1 VSAPPVPGFF
11 RHLWL
16 LWSLRLMIGLNR
28 GSGRPSKLLAVGTFV
43 LSSAPALFLGMA
55 FYKLMRIGPVAN
67 SNVWPYFILNLLC
80 FVTAAVWVTWP
91 LLSAG
96 VDDHSELSRYAPFP
110 ISPFRLL
117 ISSTVASLFEPRAL
131 VFYAPLT
138 GAAVGYASVYYLR
151 APWVAALNYGLFALL
166 CAAWSRVGLHA
177 IINVLREKHSAE
189 IIGGGFFLFLFAAS
203 FIPPVDTSW
212 LTAVGEAGVGALDMD
227 IIINAA
233 VALGRVPPGF
243 FGDSLRQ
250 LALGRLR
257 VAMGET
263 FGLGLFT
270 LIGLVVAYMLLLRF
284 HKQAGRAGPAMKESG
299 DRDPFASTST
309 RFRTLVTREA
319 LDLWRNP
326 RARLL
331 ISVPFVLAILLKLLS
346 GRALFVYLLGQSADA
361 WLMGGLAVYGA
372 VVISSTFSQN
382 TFAYDGHG
390 FAVFLAAP
398 MDLADVLRAK
408 NLVQGL
414 AGMSMAVLVGLF
426 YRVYF
431 GFGTWVDFLCAMAS
445 VAAVVPMLLAAGNFL
460 SLYFPVKFHASLKRR
475 DKLPLTASMLGIVAA
490 CVGCMPFGWA
500 LRLAG
505 KDGPTFQ
512 TVAMI
517 ALCAGMYAVL
527 YRAVLP
533 LALRLLDQRREIVL
547 RAVTRE

>member
-16 LWSLRLMIGLNR
+16 LWGLRLMIGLNR
-28 GSGRPSKLLAVGTFV
+28 GSGKPSKLLAVGTFA
-43 LSSAPALFLGMA
+43 LSSAPALFLGLA
-55 FYKLMRIGPVAN
+55 FFKLMRIGPVAN
-67 SNVWPYFILNLLC
+67 SYVWPVFILNLLC

-138 GAAVGYASVYYLR
+138 GAALGYYSVYYLR
-151 APWVAALNYGLFALL
+151 APWVAVLNYGLFALL

-177 IINVLREKHSAE
+177 VINVLREKRSAE
-189 IIGGGFFLFLFAAS
+189 IIGGGFVLFLVAAS

-212 LTAVGEAGVGALDMD
+212 LTAIGDAGVGALDMN

-233 VALGRVPPGF
+233 VALGRVPSGF

-257 VAMGET
+257 VALGES
-263 FGLGLFT
+263 FGLALFT
-270 LIGLVVAYMLLLRF
+270 FIGLAVAYMLLLRF
-284 HKQAGRAGPAMKESG
+284 HRQAGRAGPAMKESG
-299 DRDPFASTST
+299 DRDPFAQTTS
-309 RFRTLVTREA
+309 RFHTLVTREA

-414 AGMSMAVLVGLF
+414 AGMSMALLVGLF

-445 VAAVVPMLLAAGNFL
+445 VAAVVPVLLAAGNFL

-500 LRLAG
+500 MRLAG
-505 KDGPTFQ
+505 KEGPTLQ

-517 ALCAGMYAVL
+517 ALCAGMYGLL
-527 YRAVLP
+527 YRAALP
-533 LALRLLDQRREIVL
+533 LALRLLDQRRELVL